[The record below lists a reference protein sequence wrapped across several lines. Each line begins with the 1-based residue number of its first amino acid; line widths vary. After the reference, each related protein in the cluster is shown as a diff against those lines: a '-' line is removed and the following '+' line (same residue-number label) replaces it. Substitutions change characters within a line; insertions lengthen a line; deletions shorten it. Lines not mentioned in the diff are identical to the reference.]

1 MSALIPLGNLI
12 DCYFVPFS
20 LLYRD
25 KLAFVARFLA
35 PRHSVANI
43 LNIFRM
49 ITINQVSHNF
59 GKKVLF
65 KKINAVIG
73 SHDRIA
79 LVGSNGS
86 GKTTLLRML
95 MEELEPE
102 SGSVDK
108 LDYVSIGYLP
118 QDGISVSGKTLF
130 TEAESAFGNIMELQ
144 EKIEKAEADMLEMDT
159 SEEAYYDLIDQIGEW
174 EQQLENY
181 EPKKMKSRIERIL
194 TGMGFSEK
202 DFGRD
207 TGEFSGGWQMRIALA
222 KLLLQN
228 PSLLIMDEPTNHLD
242 IVSQHWVEQY
252 LKHYQG
258 ALIVISHDRAFLDEI
273 TNRTLELKLGALNS
287 FKGNYSFY
295 VSESKK
301 QLETL
306 RKAYANQQKEIK
318 ETKEWIARFRSNVK
332 KASMVQSRIKALEKM
347 ELITLPREEKKI
359 FFRFPPPPPASAKV
373 ITITDLHKS
382 YGENVIFNGLDLRI
396 DKGDRI
402 AVVGVN
408 GAGKSTLARIMAGTE
423 PYQNGTVEAGINTTI
438 GYFAQSQA
446 EELKPEN
453 TVLEEVESAAAG
465 NSDANPRGALGALL
479 FSGDE
484 ALKKTAVLSG
494 GEKNRVALA
503 KMLMQ
508 PCNCMILDEPT
519 NHLDIKSKEVL
530 QEAINLFEGTVIIVS
545 HDRAFLDGVV
555 NKVLEVSPK
564 STRMLTCNVT
574 DYIERLEQETAEKG
588 SK

>member
-1 MSALIPLGNLI
+1 MPRPRRKSSWA
-12 DCYFVPFS
+12 FS
-20 LLYRD
+20 LQLISSIVSLRAY
-25 KLAFVARFLA
+25 L
-35 PRHSVANI
+35 SY
-43 LNIFRM
+43 M
-49 ITINQVSHNF
+49 ITINQVTHNF

-65 KKINAVIG
+65 NKINCVINA
-73 SHDRIA
+73 HDRIA

-95 MEELEPE
+95 MGELD
-102 SGSVDK
+102 SDGGSVDK
-108 LDYVSIGYLP
+108 AGYVSVGYLP

-130 TEAESAFGNIMELQ
+130 AEAESAFGDILELQ
-144 EKIEKAEADMLEMDT
+144 KNLEKAEEEMLEMDT
-159 SEEAYYDLIDQIGEW
+159 SADEYYDLIDLMGEW
-174 EQQLENY
+174 EQQLEDH
-181 EPKKMKSRIERIL
+181 EPAKMKSRIERIL
-194 TGMGFSEK
+194 LGMGFNES
-202 DFGRD
+202 DFERD

-228 PSLLIMDEPTNHLD
+228 PSLIILDEPTNHLD

-258 ALIVISHDRAFLDEI
+258 ALIVISHDRAFLDEV
-273 TNRTLELKLGALNS
+273 TNRTLELKLGNLTT
-287 FKGNYSFY
+287 FKGNYSYY
-295 VSESKK
+295 VGESDKR
-301 QLETL
+301 LETL

-318 ETKEWIARFRSNVK
+318 EVKEWINRFRSNVK

-347 ELITLPREEKKI
+347 ELISIPRDEKKM
-359 FFRFPPPPPASAKV
+359 FFRFPKSPPASAKV
-373 ITITDLHKS
+373 ITISDLHKA
-382 YGENVIFNGLDLRI
+382 YGDNVIFDGLDLRI

-423 PYQNGTVEAGINTTI
+423 PFQSGKVEKGINTVL

-446 EELKPEN
+446 DELDPN
-453 TVLEEVESAAAG
+453 NSVLEEVEKAAIG
-465 NSDANPRGALGALL
+465 NDDANPRGALGALL

-484 ALKKTAVLSG
+484 ALKKTSVLSG

-503 KMLMQ
+503 KMLMH
-508 PCNCMILDEPT
+508 PANCMVLDEPT

-530 QEAINLFEGTVIIVS
+530 QEAINLYEGTVILVS

-555 NKVLEVSPK
+555 NKVLEVSPG
-564 STRMLTCNVT
+564 STRMLTCNVSE
-574 DYIERLEQETAEKG
+574 YIQRLEQETAEKLDG
-588 SK
+588 

>member
-1 MSALIPLGNLI
+1 
-12 DCYFVPFS
+12 
-20 LLYRD
+20 
-25 KLAFVARFLA
+25 
-35 PRHSVANI
+35 
-43 LNIFRM
+43 M
-49 ITINQVSHNF
+49 ITINQVTHNF

-65 KKINAVIG
+65 NKINCVINA
-73 SHDRIA
+73 HDRIA

-95 MEELEPE
+95 MGELD
-102 SGSVDK
+102 SDGGSIDK
-108 LDYVSIGYLP
+108 AGYVSVGYLP

-130 TEAESAFGNIMELQ
+130 AEAESAFGDILELQ
-144 EKIEKAEADMLEMDT
+144 KNLEKAEEEMLEMDT
-159 SEEAYYDLIDQIGEW
+159 SADEYYDLIDLMGEW
-174 EQQLENY
+174 EQQLEDH
-181 EPKKMKSRIERIL
+181 EPAKMKSRIERIL
-194 TGMGFSEK
+194 LGMGFNES
-202 DFGRD
+202 DFERD

-228 PSLLIMDEPTNHLD
+228 PSLIILDEPTNHLD

-258 ALIVISHDRAFLDEI
+258 ALIVISHDRAFLDEV
-273 TNRTLELKLGALNS
+273 TNRTLELKLGNLTT
-287 FKGNYSFY
+287 FKGNYSYY
-295 VSESKK
+295 VGESDKR
-301 QLETL
+301 LETL

-318 ETKEWIARFRSNVK
+318 EVKDWINRFRSNVK

-347 ELITLPREEKKI
+347 ELISIPRDEKKM
-359 FFRFPPPPPASAKV
+359 FFRFPKSPPASAKV
-373 ITITDLHKS
+373 ITISDLHKA
-382 YGENVIFNGLDLRI
+382 YGDNVIFDGLDLRI

-423 PYQNGTVEAGINTTI
+423 PYQSGEVEKGINTVL

-446 EELKPEN
+446 DELDPSN
-453 TVLEEVESAAAG
+453 SVLEEVEKAAVG
-465 NSDANPRGALGALL
+465 NDDANPRGALGALL

-484 ALKKTAVLSG
+484 ALKKTSVLSG

-503 KMLMQ
+503 KMLMH
-508 PCNCMILDEPT
+508 PANCMVLDEPT

-530 QEAINLFEGTVIIVS
+530 QEAINLYEGTVILVS

-555 NKVLEVSPK
+555 NKVLEVSPG
-564 STRMLTCNVT
+564 STRMLTCNVSE
-574 DYIERLEQETAEKG
+574 YIQRLEQETAEKLDG
-588 SK
+588 

>member
-1 MSALIPLGNLI
+1 
-12 DCYFVPFS
+12 
-20 LLYRD
+20 
-25 KLAFVARFLA
+25 
-35 PRHSVANI
+35 
-43 LNIFRM
+43 M
-49 ITINQVSHNF
+49 ITINQVTHNF

-65 KKINAVIG
+65 NKINCVINA
-73 SHDRIA
+73 HDRIA

-95 MEELEPE
+95 MGELD
-102 SGSVDK
+102 SDGGSIDK
-108 LDYVSIGYLP
+108 AGYVSVGYLP

-130 TEAESAFGNIMELQ
+130 AEAESAFGDILELQ
-144 EKIEKAEADMLEMDT
+144 KNLEKAEEEMLEMDT
-159 SEEAYYDLIDQIGEW
+159 SADEYYNLIDLMGEW
-174 EQQLENY
+174 EQQLEDH
-181 EPKKMKSRIERIL
+181 EPTKMKSRIERIL
-194 TGMGFSEK
+194 LGMGFNES
-202 DFGRD
+202 DFERD

-222 KLLLQN
+222 KLLLQS
-228 PSLLIMDEPTNHLD
+228 PSLIILDEPTNHLD

-258 ALIVISHDRAFLDEI
+258 ALIVISHDRAFLDEV
-273 TNRTLELKLGALNS
+273 TNRTLELKLGNLTT
-287 FKGNYSFY
+287 FKGNYSYY
-295 VSESKK
+295 VGESDKR
-301 QLETL
+301 LETL

-318 ETKEWIARFRSNVK
+318 ETKDWINRFRSNVK

-347 ELITLPREEKKI
+347 ELISIPRDEKKM
-359 FFRFPPPPPASAKV
+359 FFRFPKSPPASAKV
-373 ITITDLHKS
+373 ITISDLHKA
-382 YGENVIFNGLDLRI
+382 YGDNVIFDGLNLRI

-423 PYQNGTVEAGINTTI
+423 PYQSGKVEKGINTVL

-446 EELKPEN
+446 DELDPDN
-453 TVLEEVESAAAG
+453 SVLEEVEKAAIG
-465 NSDANPRGALGALL
+465 NDDANPRGALGALL

-503 KMLMQ
+503 KMLMH
-508 PCNCMILDEPT
+508 PANCMVLDEPT

-530 QEAINLFEGTVIIVS
+530 QEAINLYEGTVILVS

-555 NKVLEVSPK
+555 NKVLEVSPG
-564 STRMLTCNVT
+564 STRMLTCNVSE
-574 DYIERLEQETAEKG
+574 YIQRLEEETAEKLDG
-588 SK
+588 